1 MIPPIAIPSLAAEV
15 RRSNGGFFFKFCR
28 DVGVLIDVVD
38 IYQEYNRGTY
48 RDMQFQGFGFYFK
61 VFWRVWD
68 ETDIILAS

>member
-15 RRSNGGFFFKFCR
+15 RRWNGGFFFFKFCR

-48 RDMQFQGFGFYFK
+48 RDMQFQGFGFYF
-61 VFWRVWD
+61 
-68 ETDIILAS
+68 